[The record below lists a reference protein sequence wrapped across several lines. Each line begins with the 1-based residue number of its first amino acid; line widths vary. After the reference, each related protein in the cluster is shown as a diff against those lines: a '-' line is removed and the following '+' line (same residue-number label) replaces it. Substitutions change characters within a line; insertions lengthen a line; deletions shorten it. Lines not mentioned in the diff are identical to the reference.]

1 VLSVPAAPRVF
12 AQLATARRFR
22 DDVAAMAGSGEEVL
36 SVEVDMSVVSA
47 YRTSFPVLRDR
58 RLPLG
63 SNERRTGR

>member
-1 VLSVPAAPRVF
+1 MLP
-12 AQLATARRFR
+12 TG
-22 DDVAAMAGSGEEVL
+22 DVAAMAGSGEEVL